1 MTGPAV
7 MGYNSSMSIPSSV
20 SGVIKAVIFDWG
32 GVLEPL
38 PDAAHFARWEGQ
50 MGLPAGSLVE
60 ILWGPV
66 WEQLEVGAISG
77 ETYETHVCA
86 RCGFRDHDELE
97 AFYQAFYPQQI
108 QPQMLAAVAALR
120 PRYRV
125 ALLTNTFAGQRE
137 HITRVAGAAPD
148 TLFDAYI
155 NSAEVQMR
163 KPTPAIFHHALERLG
178 VQPAEAVFIDD
189 LPRNIEAAS
198 ALGLHTILH
207 RDPAEILA
215 ALSALLG
222 HPIQAEES
230 VG

>member
-1 MTGPAV
+1 MDYNLSMTTPHTA
-7 MGYNSSMSIPSSV
+7 NNA
-20 SGVIKAVIFDWG
+20 IKAVIFDWG

-38 PDAAHFARWEGQ
+38 PDAAHFALREGQ
-50 MGLPAGSLVE
+50 LGLPAGSLAE

-77 ETYETHVCA
+77 EIYESHVCA

-108 QPQMLAAVAALR
+108 QPEMLAAVAALR

-125 ALLTNTFAGQRE
+125 ALLTNAFAGQRE

-155 NSAEVQMR
+155 NSAEVGMR
-163 KPTPAIFHHALERLG
+163 KPTPAIYHHALERLG
-178 VQPAEAVFIDD
+178 VQAAEAVFIDD
-189 LPRNIEAAS
+189 LPRNVEAAS
-198 ALGLHTILH
+198 ALGLSTILH
-207 RDPAEILA
+207 RDPTETLA

-222 HPIQAEES
+222 HS
-230 VG
+230 LSHSSG